1 MMRPIWTKFAVLPLA
16 LVMSVGCSLAEDS
29 ASFDAE
35 LKIAENT
42 LQDAREVQG
51 AWRDTH
57 KMIKQAIEL
66 KKAGQAQRA
75 LALLEQARR
84 QAELGK
90 QQAMTQKE
98 RIYYPPFLAR

>member
-16 LVMSVGCSLAEDS
+16 LVMSVGCSHAEDS

-51 AWRDTH
+51 AWRDT
-57 KMIKQAIEL
+57 KKLIVQAIEL
-66 KKAGQAQRA
+66 EKNGQTEKALSLIKKAKHQAQV
-75 LALLEQARR
+75 
-84 QAELGK
+84 GK
-90 QQAMTQKE
+90 QQAVSQKDKVV
-98 RIYYPPFLAR
+98 YPTFLNN